1 MLTTSRG
8 TSLSYSLAQGILE
21 MINVGGLV
29 HGDVLP
35 NARLLAE
42 RFNVTIPTIREALRT
57 LEATGAVE
65 LRHGSGTYVGANIGR
80 LVLPNPNGL
89 DLTGDIRLQMI
100 NARFVIEPQ
109 IAELAAV
116 SRDSDASL
124 ATLEDSL
131 ESSDWAQPAA
141 AAPQLNFHRELARVA
156 GNVVLY
162 EVVDSLL
169 SLRSREHREI
179 RQMYDRRRDHAQHR
193 AIFEAVRDGDAGRA
207 RTLMQEHLN
216 DIRLVVADETFA
228 AQKDDPSED

>member
-8 TSLSYSLAQGILE
+8 ASLSYSLAQGILE
-21 MINVGGLV
+21 MISDRKLA

-35 NARLLAE
+35 NARSLAE
-42 RFNVTIPTIREALRT
+42 HFEVTTPTIREALRT

-65 LRHGSGTYVGANIGR
+65 LRHGSGTYVGANVGR

-89 DLTGDIRLQMI
+89 TLTGDIRLQMI
-100 NARFVIEPQ
+100 NARCVIEPQ
-109 IAELAAV
+109 IAELAAL
-116 SRDSDASL
+116 SRDGDYGLDA
-124 ATLEDSL
+124 LEESL

-141 AAPQLNFHRELARVA
+141 ASPQLNFHRELARVA

-179 RQMYDRRRDHAQHR
+179 RQMYDRKKDHAQHR
-193 AIFEAVRDGDAGRA
+193 AIYDAVKDRDAARAHALMHEHLSDIRAVVTEEAV
-207 RTLMQEHLN
+207 
-216 DIRLVVADETFA
+216 V
-228 AQKDDPSED
+228 AQKEDPSVS

>member
-8 TSLSYSLAQGILE
+8 ASLSYSLAQGILE
-21 MINVGGLV
+21 MISDRGLT

-35 NARLLAE
+35 NARTLAE
-42 RFNVTIPTIREALRT
+42 HFDVTIPTIREALRT

-109 IAELAAV
+109 IAELAAI
-116 SRDSDASL
+116 SRDGDAG
-124 ATLEDSL
+124 LEALEESL
-131 ESSDWAQPAA
+131 ESSDWALPSVVT
-141 AAPQLNFHRELARVA
+141 PQLNFHRELARVA

-179 RQMYDRRRDHAQHR
+179 RRMYDRKKDHAQHR
-193 AIFEAVRDGDAGRA
+193 AIYDAVKKNDAA
-207 RTLMQEHLN
+207 LAHTLMHEHLS
-216 DIRLVVADETFA
+216 DIRAVVTEEALT
-228 AQKDDPSED
+228 AQKDDPSAS

>member
-8 TSLSYSLAQGILE
+8 SSLSYSLAQGILE
-21 MINVGGLV
+21 MINDGGLV
-29 HGDVLP
+29 QGDVLP

-42 RFNVTIPTIREALRT
+42 RFDVTTPTIREALRT

-100 NARFVIEPQ
+100 NARYAIEPQ
-109 IAELAAV
+109 IAELAAEA
-116 SRDSDASL
+116 SHSDTDLTA
-124 ATLEDSL
+124 LEDSL
-131 ESSDWAQPAA
+131 ESSDWAQPSA

-179 RQMYDRRRDHAQHR
+179 RQMYDRRLDHAQHR
-193 AIFEAVRDGDAGRA
+193 TIFEAVLDGDAERA

-216 DIRLVVADETFA
+216 DIRAVVAEEALA
-228 AQKDDPSED
+228 AQREDASE